1 MKSFPL
7 ENISLP
13 EPKLTGG
20 MSLMEAL
27 KNRHTQRDFCSD
39 KYMSLEQV
47 SECLWCAYGN
57 NRE

>member
-1 MKSFPL
+1 MESSPL

-27 KNRHTQRDFCSD
+27 KNRHT
-39 KYMSLEQV
+39 
-47 SECLWCAYGN
+47 
-57 NRE
+57 